1 MILKA
6 ALVTSEALQ
15 DLTPGEIPESDEAL
29 MSRYRDG
36 DAAAFEVLYGRH
48 KGPVFRFLLRQC
60 RDRGRVEELFQ
71 EVWMRVIQG
80 RARYEAR
87 AKFRTWLYTIARH
100 RLVDLY
106 REQGRE
112 DLEVDDSAGV
122 KYAMVRIQEQP
133 ENLLVIRE
141 DAARLIAGI
150 EALPEMQ
157 REAVLLKQE
166 AGMSLEEIAELTGVN
181 TETVKSRL
189 RYAVKK
195 LKQVMQHA
203 N

>member
-1 MILKA
+1 
-6 ALVTSEALQ
+6 
-15 DLTPGEIPESDEAL
+15 
-29 MSRYRDG
+29 
-36 DAAAFEVLYGRH
+36 
-48 KGPVFRFLLRQC
+48 
-60 RDRGRVEELFQ
+60 
-71 EVWMRVIQG
+71 MRVVQG

-100 RLVDLY
+100 RLIDHY
-106 REQGRE
+106 REQGRD
-112 DLEVDDSAGV
+112 DLPADGLPGV
-122 KYAMVRIQEQP
+122 LHAQVRVQDQP

-150 EALPEMQ
+150 EALPAPQ

-166 AGMSLEEIAELTGVN
+166 AGMSLEEIAALTGVN

-189 RYAVKK
+189 RYAVRK
-195 LKQVMQHA
+195 LKQVMRHA